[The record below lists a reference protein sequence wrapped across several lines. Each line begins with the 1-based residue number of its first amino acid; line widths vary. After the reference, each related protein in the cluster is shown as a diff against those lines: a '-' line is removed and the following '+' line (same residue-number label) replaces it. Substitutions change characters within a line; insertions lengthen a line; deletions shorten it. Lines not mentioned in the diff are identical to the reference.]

1 MKILQSY
8 RSVLFTV
15 CFGSVAFASPATFVT
30 ALPVATDQLLVRFNV
45 QPIFSTMG
53 SYGVQFPVNIG
64 YGFTSRWALFVNTN
78 QGFGA
83 ASSATPQGPRELSS
97 AGPGDLAA
105 YARFTLFK
113 IDKPK
118 STFRIAPLAGA
129 FIPTGDNSLHGPQGL
144 LPKSLQTGSG
154 TLDPYIGITM
164 GYNTLRWGM
173 ALDSTFRL
181 NPATDRGISPG
192 DEYRADGELEY
203 IFLPW
208 RMPEE
213 GLPKTLLLSLESN
226 YVHGRRDRISGVLA
240 ANSGGDILKQDAILE
255 LATLHWQVGVG
266 AQIPVMQDLPGAGRV
281 KQRSGL
287 FVFFEYYL
295 AAPNWRHGRGK
306 T

>member
-97 AGPGDLAA
+97 AGLGDLAA

-129 FIPTGDNSLHGPQGL
+129 TDAAKPRLLASLPQNAAGSPVFDRSGALVAIVAPAAAEAKPVAGVIPLAPHPVVAASDIERFLAGAD
-144 LPKSLQTGSG
+144 
-154 TLDPYIGITM
+154 I
-164 GYNTLRWGM
+164 
-173 ALDSTFRL
+173 ALAK
-181 NPATDRGISPG
+181 AT
-192 DEYRADGELEY
+192 EA
-203 IFLPW
+203 
-208 RMPEE
+208 
-213 GLPKTLLLSLESN
+213 
-226 YVHGRRDRISGVLA
+226 
-240 ANSGGDILKQDAILE
+240 
-255 LATLHWQVGVG
+255 G
-266 AQIPVMQDLPGAGRV
+266 ASAAGRI
-281 KQRSGL
+281 
-287 FVFFEYYL
+287 
-295 AAPNWRHGRGK
+295 AAEKGALVVPIVCD
-306 T
+306 